1 MSERIGNRVEVS
13 DDEVGSLNKVVAPQ
27 KPASTQADATEPR
40 AAPAPQAKAK
50 AEEGEEKGTDW
61 VEIEDPKL
69 KARFNRLYRHTKE
82 ANERAEKTER
92 QIALLAEQN
101 GKLQKALES
110 IAGGL
115 KDKETQAELANL
127 KKSAKE
133 ALATGDTEAFMEVNE
148 RLLEIKQEAKK
159 PPAPAVEAQP
169 AISQTELQVL
179 QSWQTAKGDDGE
191 PIRPWAM
198 PDHAEFAATQ
208 DMIQR
213 VSNEPGM
220 ANASI
225 RELLREVDKRMA
237 RILSDDDDEDETP
250 NPVRRAFAS
259 PRGRPAPA
267 ERQSTALSNQ
277 ERVIAEAM
285 FMGGRGSLAKT
296 AKEAH
301 ELYLKQKRL
310 TGRAVAVED

>member
-1 MSERIGNRVEVS
+1 MTTERIGSRVEVS
-13 DDEVGSLNKVVAPQ
+13 DDEVVAPQ
-27 KPASTQADATEPR
+27 KPAATQAPSPEPR
-40 AAPAPQAKAK
+40 AAPAPQSKAK

-115 KDKETQAELANL
+115 KDKETQAELADL

-148 RLLEIKQEAKK
+148 RLLEIKQENKK
-159 PPAPAVEAQP
+159 PPAPAAEAAPQ
-169 AISQTELQVL
+169 ITQTEMQVL
-179 QSWQTAKGDDGE
+179 QVWQTAKGEDGE
-191 PIRPWAM
+191 PLRPWAM
-198 PDHAEFAATQ
+198 PNHPEFAATQ
-208 DMIQR
+208 EMIQK
-213 VSNEPGM
+213 VANEPGM
-220 ANASI
+220 GNASI
-225 RELLREVDKRMA
+225 RELLKEVDKRMA
-237 RILSDDDDEDETP
+237 RLMDDDDDEDDAP

-267 ERQSTALSNQ
+267 ERQQTNLSNQ

>member
-1 MSERIGNRVEVS
+1 MTERIGNRVEVS
-13 DDEVGSLNKVVAPQ
+13 DDEVSAAQ
-27 KPASTQADATEPR
+27 KPAATQAPAAEPKS
-40 AAPAPQAKAK
+40 AAPKPQAK

-115 KDKETQAELANL
+115 KDRETQAELADL

-159 PPAPAVEAQP
+159 PAPAAEAAP
-169 AISQTELQVL
+169 AITQTEMQVL
-179 QSWQTAKGDDGE
+179 QSWQSAKGDDGE
-191 PIRPWAM
+191 VLRPWAM
-198 PDHAEFAATQ
+198 PNHPEFAATQ
-208 DMIQR
+208 EMIQK
-213 VSNEPGM
+213 VANEPGM
-220 ANASI
+220 GNASI
-225 RELLREVDKRMA
+225 RELLKEVDKRMA
-237 RILSDDDDEDETP
+237 KLMDADDDDEDTP

-267 ERQSTALSNQ
+267 ERQQANLSNQ

-301 ELYLKQKRL
+301 ELYLKQKKAI
-310 TGRAVAVED
+310 GRAVAVED